1 MQITNSKAK
10 IKVPA
15 NFHLQDTQRNQEMS
29 RPPFKFCIML
39 KLRNLNVLS
48 VHKMKN
54 HWTIILKWKF
64 VKIPSCNI
72 FASFAEQRMLHADVE
87 GKGAHD
93 NFLPQKRGGV
103 KLVGELIHVQ

>member
-1 MQITNSKAK
+1 MQTTYSKAK

-48 VHKMKN
+48 VHRMKN
-54 HWTIILKWKF
+54 RYF
-64 VKIPSCNI
+64 EVKICNDPI
-72 FASFAEQRMLHADVE
+72 MQHICFICGATNVACGCRGE
-87 GKGAHD
+87 G
-93 NFLPQKRGGV
+93 GGV

>member
-1 MQITNSKAK
+1 MQTTYSKAK

-15 NFHLQDTQRNQEMS
+15 NFNLQDTQRNQEMS
-29 RPPFKFCIML
+29 RPPFKCCILL

-54 HWTIILKWKF
+54 HFFEGKF

-72 FASFAEQRMLHADVE
+72 FASFAEQRMLHADFE
-87 GKGAHD
+87 GKGAYD

-103 KLVGELIHVQ
+103 K